1 LDIKHAEFLST
12 NFNKLVMNKFILQK
26 LFLLGFLVSGG
37 VGQLFAQAPTVIT
50 CPPAQTLSCF
60 ETVPAPA
67 TTYAAFLAA
76 GGTISNG
83 CSSSPTAFS
92 FVVQDS
98 DNSGTNCPGS
108 PLIVSRTYTVADVC
122 GNSTSCTQTF
132 TYQTSTQ
139 GPVITSVLPNC
150 YKYCASLTNPMATDI
165 TFQTDCSFD
174 GTVNITGPT
183 QIGAANCPGTIY
195 RYTYTVTDDCGRTS
209 APVTRDFI
217 IGNNGPTI
225 TCPPFNLVLHCGDPN
240 NTDYIN
246 THFATVQVNTSCEL
260 GYTLTHTPQN
270 FNNITCNTTTVV
282 TFTATDA
289 CGRTATCTT
298 TVAIKDVTAPE
309 FTVVPP
315 SVCDVIEC
323 GADANFWFNHWIN
336 YMINGLEAEDA
347 CDSDVTITALN
358 PQLNQTC
365 TADGIALSV
374 VTFRATDNCNN
385 TSTITGTFTIENTA
399 PALFEVVSTNTTVEC
414 GSPLV
419 FNMPTVLEQCQ
430 TTITFVTVTNNSNP
444 CSITTTR
451 TWTATD
457 ACGGLTSTA
466 SHTITQEDTTAPVA
480 PNAPANV
487 TVQCAAN
494 IPPAVNLTAT
504 DACAGNITVAPTAVT
519 TPGACANQFTMVRT
533 WTFADPCGNQ
543 SSVSQTIT
551 VNDNTAPVAPAAP
564 ANVTVQCAD
573 DIPPPVS
580 LTATDNCNGS
590 ITVSPTAVI
599 TPGTCEDKFTMVRT
613 WTFADVCGNQSSV
626 SQTITV
632 NDNIAPVAPAAP
644 ANVTVQCDDDVPAPV
659 SLTATD
665 NCAGSITVSPTEVI
679 TPGSCAGSFIL
690 VRTWTFTDAC
700 GNQSSVSQT
709 ITAGD
714 NNAPAFTFVPV
725 DYDSPCIDDEGNIT
739 VYAQVCTGSDD
750 AEEDESNGNNGK
762 MNLTSSDLEMS
773 LDDSQNKNV
782 KVGVRFKDLN
792 IPQGAVITS
801 AYIQFTADATIDV
814 DPSELTIHGQDA
826 DNATTFTTTFFNI
839 SNRPKTDASVEWT
852 PGDWQEIGDNL
863 EEQRTPDLTAIVQ
876 EIVNRTGFS
885 TASAMA
891 FIIEGIGKRTAIS
904 YNLNPNQAPELYVTY
919 AASAP
924 FGTPQATD
932 NCGTV
937 SITFEDSTEG
947 GCDGSKTRTW
957 TATDACGNTSTAAQ
971 TIHFTGDN
979 VPPVFTFVP
988 AHVDSDCDY
997 QTFPPVFGT
1006 PIAEDNCDGP
1016 VTITFIDYFYEG
1028 DEDGCDEILDYEYR
1042 RRWTATDECGNTT
1055 TAVQNYDVNADD
1067 YSSLVG
1073 FIYTE
1078 EETPVEGVQVSMEGF
1093 GGFTAFS
1100 ATAGNGTYGTSDLI
1114 AGDNY
1119 TLKPTLDINPLN
1131 GVTTYDL
1138 VLISKHILQTLPL
1151 DSPYKLIAADIN
1163 RSGTIT
1169 TFDMVELRKLIL
1181 NINDNF
1187 TNNTSWRFVEAGF
1200 SFPNPNN
1207 PFATA
1212 FPEYTFING
1221 LVPIESHNYIGVKVG
1236 DVNNTAVANSFTGV
1250 AEAKSP
1256 VADLTFVT
1264 KEAALNANDTY
1275 EMVIRATDFNNVS
1288 GYQFT
1293 LNFDA
1298 TQLELQTIV
1307 PAELSNL
1314 STDNFGFN
1322 KMNEGAITTSW
1333 NSSEGVSMSADA
1345 ALFTVTFKAKRA
1357 VKISEAV
1364 SISSRYLKA
1373 EAYDNELQL
1382 LNVDL
1387 RFEGSVNLESN
1398 NGFTLYQNQP
1408 NPFKSATVI
1417 GFELPEATFATLTI
1431 YDVSGRVLKQIEGHF
1446 AKGYNE
1452 VEINKNDLQT
1462 AGVAYYRLITADF
1475 EATKSMLIVK

>member
-1 LDIKHAEFLST
+1 
-12 NFNKLVMNKFILQK
+12 MNKSYLQK
-26 LFLLGFLVSGG
+26 LLLLCLLAAGG

-50 CPPAQTLSCF
+50 CPPAQTLTCF

-67 TTYAAFLAA
+67 ADYADFITA
-76 GGTISNG
+76 GGTISDD
-83 CSSSPTAFS
+83 CSSDPDDFTIIS
-92 FVVQDS
+92 QDS
-98 DNSGTNCPGS
+98 NNGGTNCPGS
-108 PLIVSRTYTVADVC
+108 PLIINRTYTIADDC
-122 GNSTSCTQTF
+122 GNSATCTQTF

-139 GPVITSVLPNC
+139 GPVITSILPNC
-150 YKYCASLTNPMATDI
+150 YKYCASLANPMASDI

-174 GTVNITGPT
+174 ATVNITGPT
-183 QIGAANCPGTIY
+183 QIGATNCPGTIY

-217 IGNNGPTI
+217 IGNNGPSI
-225 TCPPFNLVLHCGDPN
+225 TCPPFNLILHCGDPN

-246 THFATVQVNTSCEL
+246 AHFSLVQVNTSCEL
-260 GYTLTHTPQN
+260 PYTLTHTPQN
-270 FNNITCNTTTVV
+270 FNNITCNTATTV

-289 CGRTATCTT
+289 CGRTSTCTT
-298 TVAIKDVTAPE
+298 TVTIKDVIAPE
-309 FTVVPP
+309 ITVVPP

-347 CDSDVTITALN
+347 CDSDVSITALN

-365 TADGIALSV
+365 GADGKALSV

-399 PALFEVVSTNTTVEC
+399 PALFENVPANTTVEC
-414 GSPLV
+414 GSPLNFGTPSV
-419 FNMPTVLEQCQ
+419 IEQCQ

-444 CSITTTR
+444 CNITSTR

-457 ACGGLTSTA
+457 ACGGLTATA
-466 SHTITQEDTTAPVA
+466 SQTITQEDTTPPVA

-487 TVQCAAN
+487 TLQCAAN
-494 IPPAVNLTAT
+494 IPPPVNLTAVDACTGNITVAPTAATTAGSCANNFTMVRTWTFT
-504 DACAGNITVAPTAVT
+504 DACGNSSSVSQTITVNDNTAPQAPAALANVTVQCAADVPAPVNLTAVDNCSGNITVAPTAVT
-519 TPGACANQFTMVRT
+519 TPGSCANKFTMVRT
-533 WTFADPCGNQ
+533 WTFTDACGNS

-564 ANVTVQCAD
+564 ANVT
-573 DIPPPVS
+573 
-580 LTATDNCNGS
+580 LNCGDP
-590 ITVSPTAVI
+590 I
-599 TPGTCEDKFTMVRT
+599 
-613 WTFADVCGNQSSV
+613 
-626 SQTITV
+626 
-632 NDNIAPVAPAAP
+632 
-644 ANVTVQCDDDVPAPV
+644 PAPV
-659 SLTATD
+659 SLTAID
-665 NCAGSITVSPTEVI
+665 NCSGSITVGPTEVT
-679 TPGSCAGSFIL
+679 TPGGCAGNSTI

-700 GNQSSVSQT
+700 GNSSSVSQT
-709 ITAGD
+709 ISIGD
-714 NNAPAFTFVPV
+714 NTPPTFTFVPA
-725 DYDSPCIDDEGNIT
+725 DYESPCIDDNGNIT
-739 VYAQVCTGSDD
+739 VYAQVCASSDD
-750 AEEDESNGNNGK
+750 AEEDESNGNEGK

-792 IPQGAVITS
+792 IPQGAIITS
-801 AYIQFTADATIDV
+801 AYIQFSADATIDV

-826 DNATTFTTTFFNI
+826 DNAGTFINTFFNI
-839 SNRPKTDASVEWT
+839 SNRPQTDASVEWT

-863 EEQRTPDLTAIVQ
+863 AEQRTPDLTAIVQ

-891 FIIEGIGKRTAIS
+891 FIIEGIGKRSAIS
-904 YNLNPNQAPELYVTY
+904 YDLNPNQAPELYVTY
-919 AASAP
+919 AAGP
-924 FGTPQATD
+924 LFGTPQVSD
-932 NCGTV
+932 DCGTATLT
-937 SITFEDSTEG
+937 SADTSEG
-947 GCDGSKTRTW
+947 GCEGSRTRTW
-957 TATDACGNTSTAAQ
+957 TLTDACGNTSTAAQ

-1006 PIAEDNCDGP
+1006 PIAEDNCEGP
-1016 VTITFIDYFYEG
+1016 VNITFVDYFYEG
-1028 DEDGCDEILDYEYR
+1028 DENGCEDILDYEYR

-1067 YSSLVG
+1067 YSSIVG

-1078 EETPVEGVQVSMEGF
+1078 EEAPVEGVQVSMEGF
-1093 GGFTAFS
+1093 GGFTTLS

-1119 TLKPTLDINPLN
+1119 TVKPTLDINHLN
-1131 GVTTYDL
+1131 GVSTYDL
-1138 VLISKHILQTLPL
+1138 VLISKHILQTQPL

-1169 TFDMVELRKLIL
+1169 TFDLVELRKVILLITQG
-1181 NINDNF
+1181 F

-1200 SFPNPNN
+1200 SFPQPNN

-1236 DVNNTAVANSFTGV
+1236 DVNNTAVANSFTGA
-1250 AEAKSP
+1250 AEAKNA

-1264 KEAALNANDTY
+1264 KDAKLNAGDTY

-1288 GYQFT
+1288 GFQFT

-1298 TQLELQTIV
+1298 AQLELQTIV

-1314 STDNFGFN
+1314 STDNFGFT
-1322 KMNEGAITTSW
+1322 KTNEGAIMTSW
-1333 NSSEGVSMSADA
+1333 NSNEGVSMSADA
-1345 ALFTVTFKAKRA
+1345 ALFTVTFKAKRT
-1357 VKISEAV
+1357 VEISEAV

-1373 EAYDNELQL
+1373 EAYNNDLQL

-1387 RFEGSVNLESN
+1387 RFEGSAAVESN
-1398 NGFTLYQNQP
+1398 KGFTLYQNQP

-1417 GFELPEATFATLTI
+1417 GFELPEAAFATLTI
-1431 YDVSGRVLKQIEGHF
+1431 HDVSGRLLKQIEGDF

-1452 VEINKNDLQT
+1452 VEINKNDLQA
-1462 AGVAYYRLITADF
+1462 AGVAYYRLVTADF
-1475 EATKSMLIVK
+1475 EATKSMLIIK